1 MGEEYLLLGDIP
13 LDFQKVLMRAFVPY
27 SVGLARVSQDDPK
40 LFTALGSGTLVRKG
54 THIGVLSAQHCL
66 TACSPRIRV
75 GPSGKDSLLLILR
88 DARGVQLPPEDLIEH
103 KLVSPLSVEYGPDLV
118 FVEIAPSERLAGILA
133 VASVWSLDRD
143 PNEILK
149 QFGGVGSMIASLGI
163 PEELCRTRLNGNAFH
178 RSSFH
183 LTVSHVIKDES
194 ITVRDGWDYIDNKC
208 VYSKSSALPQS
219 FAGFSGGG
227 IWSVQVQRSKN
238 TGKLSTGKA
247 ALVGASFYE
256 TPIENNIRY
265 VRGHFIRS
273 IYDLAWRNF
282 ERSQR

>member
-88 DARGVQLPPEDLIEH
+88 DARGVQLPPEDL
-103 KLVSPLSVEYGPDLV
+103 
-118 FVEIAPSERLAGILA
+118 
-133 VASVWSLDRD
+133 
-143 PNEILK
+143 
-149 QFGGVGSMIASLGI
+149 
-163 PEELCRTRLNGNAFH
+163 
-178 RSSFH
+178 
-183 LTVSHVIKDES
+183 S